1 MSKLLITILLL
12 SIALPIQASLY
23 NQDGFTLSGNPNEG
37 WLFITPLW
45 DYFGYW
51 LGDILGSMAINK
63 ETKVADCWLIENGLE
78 KKCSTQ
84 DFSILLFNFPYQLIE
99 DLK

>member
-1 MSKLLITILLL
+1 MKKLIITILLL
-12 SIALPIQASLY
+12 SIALPIQANLY
-23 NQDGFTLSGNPNEG
+23 NQGGFILGGNPTDG

-63 ETKVADCWLIENGLE
+63 I
-78 KKCSTQ
+78 
-84 DFSILLFNFPYQLIE
+84 F
-99 DLK
+99 